1 MAQMAPPASLDWPQR
16 EPCNNLSDQ
25 NTATSSQANI
35 LLDSIARAT
44 GWGSIVQI
52 NRASIVNFIANV
64 QRLCEMVPDSDSA
77 GLHAGTNLPNQPAE
91 PHSSSQQDLVRTLAE
106 IKSLKE
112 VMDRKVAAVE
122 AAIGPANESL
132 ATGPTNLS
140 GKSTDTGMDDPQ
152 DTAQK
157 HLHKP
162 VFGAP
167 AWSEGAKTHS
177 TNATQ
182 MLGLLPR
189 DTPVF
194 GSFPSSKNSAT
205 ELSSGVQA
213 SRETAKVDAGTVMSI
228 RALENAAGTPMDAAS
243 EVTQICPEASG
254 SGATDP
260 HVTETNRNTGGR
272 QAVAPQSGSPSSPKP
287 IDGQSLMPDR
297 LMPTGDSLIESNS
310 HPSAGQT
317 AADSVSGSHSGSRSI
332 TGQTAAAL
340 SSNSRAS
347 RSTEREEPDSKRYL
361 TTNQI
366 ALDSTFR
373 ASDSASAAP
382 LPPEDNGGPDDQDSN
397 ENGSDEESSDG
408 ENGTEYEDSVDENS
422 SSNENTEME
431 DTEISE
437 QSDESDAT
445 KPKPIEA
452 WRKGITKPVSI
463 GVPKSVRAF
472 SPSTTIPAPPI
483 KKRSLWLRIRI
494 SIPDRRI
501 KSELKHL
508 SQPEL
513 KCRIE
518 REVVT
523 TKSRIQHCKVMP
535 SGDIRLF
542 TTDRRGNKALQKP
555 KNWRPGAF
563 GKGASVLAYDPERY
577 LLLP

>member
-1 MAQMAPPASLDWPQR
+1 MAQMAPPASVDWPQR

-25 NTATSSQANI
+25 ITATTSQANI

-44 GWGSIVQI
+44 GGGLMVQI

-91 PHSSSQQDLVRTLAE
+91 PYSSGQQDLVRTLAE

-112 VMDRKVAAVE
+112 VMDRKVAAIE
-122 AAIGPANESL
+122 AAIGPASESL
-132 ATGPTNLS
+132 ATGPANLS

-152 DTAQK
+152 DIAQK

-167 AWSEGAKTHS
+167 GWSEGAKTHG
-177 TNATQ
+177 THATQ
-182 MLGLLPR
+182 TLGMLPR

-194 GSFPSSKNSAT
+194 GSFPSSRNSARKFN
-205 ELSSGVQA
+205 SGVQA
-213 SRETAKVDAGTVMSI
+213 SEETTKAGDGTVMSI
-228 RALENAAGTPMDAAS
+228 RALENAAETAMDPAPA
-243 EVTQICPEASG
+243 VTRICPEASG
-254 SGATDP
+254 SRATDR
-260 HVTETNRNTGGR
+260 HVTETNHDTGGR
-272 QAVAPQSGSPSSPKP
+272 QAVAPPFGSPSSPKP
-287 IDGQSLMPDR
+287 TNGQPLMPDR
-297 LMPTGDSLIESNS
+297 LMPTRDSLIESDS

-332 TGQTAAAL
+332 TGQTSAAS

-347 RSTEREEPDSKRYL
+347 RSTGREKPDSKRRL
-361 TTNQI
+361 ASNQI
-366 ALDSTFR
+366 ALDSTVR
-373 ASDSASAAP
+373 ASDSASATP
-382 LPPEDNGGPDDQDSN
+382 LPPEDNDGPHEQDSN
-397 ENGSDEESSDG
+397 EDGSDEEGSDG
-408 ENGTEYEDSVDENS
+408 ENGRDYEDSVDENS
-422 SSNENTEME
+422 SSNDNTEME

-445 KPKPIEA
+445 KPKPIEE

-463 GVPKSVRAF
+463 GVPKSVRAV

-483 KKRSLWLRIRI
+483 KKRSCWLRIRI

-501 KSELKHL
+501 QSELKRFP
-508 SQPEL
+508 QPEL

-518 REVVT
+518 REIVNI
-523 TKSRIQHCKVMP
+523 KSRIQHCKVML

-542 TTDRRGNKALQKP
+542 TTDFRGNKALQKP
-555 KNWRPGAF
+555 KSWRPGAF
-563 GKGASVLAYDPERY
+563 GKGASVLAHHPKRY